1 VINDKKKT
9 PMHWFQNF
17 EIVCI
22 LFFHE
27 QLIVQRT
34 LSAKDMVHAKAGSL
48 LGGALKLTGM
58 ITFIAPGMISRI
70 LYPGNILEH

>member
-1 VINDKKKT
+1 MYIFT
-9 PMHWFQNF
+9 
-17 EIVCI
+17 
-22 LFFHE
+22 FHE

-34 LSAKDMVHAKAGSL
+34 LSAKNMVHAKASAL

-70 LYPGNILEH
+70 LYPGKI